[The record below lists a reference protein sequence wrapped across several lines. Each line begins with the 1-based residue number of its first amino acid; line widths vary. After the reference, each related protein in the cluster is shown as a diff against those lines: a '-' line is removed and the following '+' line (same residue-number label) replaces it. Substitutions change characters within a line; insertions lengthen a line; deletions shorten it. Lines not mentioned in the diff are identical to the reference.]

1 MAPRWR
7 PTTGI
12 MSFLRGFFTL
22 FNSPEQYVLERL
34 AKGNL
39 AHPQA
44 IGTKTTVLTAKQS
57 WTRSVWRTESKTL
70 HTQLVKSILK
80 WNTKANTLNKAM
92 RQVLHIPQ
100 YPALVILEVQNSFA
114 FTYLMRK
121 NFLNSS
127 WLPQHLNSLFISCFW
142 LHTLALLNWPW
153 TQLPSQL
160 ETAITSW
167 L

>member
-12 MSFLRGFFTL
+12 ISFLRGFFTL

-127 WLPQHLNSLFISCFW
+127 STASEFTFHFLF
-142 LHTLALLNWPW
+142 LATTLALLYWPW